1 MGRHCLPSAP
11 FKKILIANRGEI
23 AVRVICACKDMG
35 IQTVAVYSEADRYSS
50 HVRFADQAIC
60 IGPAKSARS
69 YLDIPSI
76 ISAAEITN
84 VDAIHP
90 GYGFLSENATFSE
103 VCEASGLK
111 FIGPRPEVVRMMGI
125 KERAR
130 AFMRE
135 MGVPVLPG
143 SPGVLTSPQEA
154 LDMAEEIG
162 YPVIIKAS
170 AGGGGRGM
178 RVVNQAS
185 ELESNFVQAQQEAG
199 SAFSSPD
206 VYLEKFIGAPRHI
219 EFQLLADEH
228 GNVEILGER
237 ECSIQRRHQ
246 KLLEESPSPA
256 VNDDQRA
263 HIAAALRK
271 AMAAAKYTNAGTV
284 EFLMDETGKLY
295 FIEVNARVQV
305 EHPVS
310 EFVTGVDIVK
320 AQIRIAQGEKLT
332 DIIPGPIALR
342 GHSIECRINAENP
355 TTFVPSPGRITG
367 FHLPGGIGVRVDTW
381 AYTDCVIPPYYDSL
395 VAKLITYGVDRQEA
409 IQRMQRA
416 LGMFI
421 VEGIHTSIPLHQKI
435 LADPDFQ
442 AGKFDTNFI
451 KRFMPGK

>member
-1 MGRHCLPSAP
+1 MPSVR

-23 AVRVICACKDMG
+23 AVRVICACKDLG

-69 YLDIPSI
+69 YLDMPSI

-90 GYGFLSENATFSE
+90 GYGFLSENAGFAE
-103 VCEASGLK
+103 VCESSGIK
-111 FIGPRPEVVRMMGI
+111 FIGPSPRVIRLMGV

-143 SPGVLTSPQEA
+143 SEGVLSSPEEA
-154 LDMAEEIG
+154 LETAESIG
-162 YPVIIKAS
+162 YPVILKAS

-178 RVVNQAS
+178 RVVS
-185 ELESNFVQAQQEAG
+185 GPGELAGLFAQAQQEAG
-199 SAFSSPD
+199 AAFSSPNI
-206 VYLEKFIGAPRHI
+206 YLEKYLGTPRHI
-219 EFQLLADEH
+219 EFQVLADEH

-256 VNDDQRA
+256 VTERQRTETSA
-263 HIAAALRK
+263 VLRK
-271 AMAAAKYTNAGTV
+271 AIAASGYTNAGTV

-305 EHPVS
+305 EHPVT
-310 EFVTGVDIVK
+310 EFVTGIDIVK
-320 AQIRIAQGEKLT
+320 SQIRIAQGETLP
-332 DIIPGPIALR
+332 DILPGPVELR
-342 GHSIECRINAENP
+342 GHAIECRINAENP
-355 TTFVPSPGRITG
+355 DTFQPSPGRITG

-395 VAKLITYGVDRQEA
+395 VAKLIAYGSDRGEA
-409 IQRMQRA
+409 IRRMQRA
-416 LGMFI
+416 LSMFI
-421 VEGIHTSIPLHQKI
+421 VEGIHTSIPLHQRI

-442 AGKFDTNFI
+442 AGRFETSFI
-451 KRFMPGK
+451 PRFLAANSK

>member
-1 MGRHCLPSAP
+1 MPSVR
-11 FKKILIANRGEI
+11 FSKVLIANRGEI
-23 AVRVICACKDMG
+23 AVRVISACKELD
-35 IQTVAVYSEADRYSS
+35 IKTVAVYSEADRYSS

-69 YLDIPSI
+69 YLDMPSI

-90 GYGFLSENATFSE
+90 GYGFLSENAGFAE
-103 VCEASGLK
+103 VCESSGIK
-111 FIGPRPEVVRMMGI
+111 FIGPSPRVIRLMGV

-143 SPGVLTSPQEA
+143 SEGVLSSPEEA
-154 LDMAEEIG
+154 LETAESIG
-162 YPVIIKAS
+162 YPVILKAS

-178 RVVNQAS
+178 RVVS
-185 ELESNFVQAQQEAG
+185 GPGELAGLFAQAQQEAG
-199 SAFSSPD
+199 AAFSSPNI
-206 VYLEKFIGAPRHI
+206 YLEKYLGTPRHI
-219 EFQLLADEH
+219 EFQVLADEH

-256 VNDDQRA
+256 VTERQRTETSA
-263 HIAAALRK
+263 VLRK
-271 AMAAAKYTNAGTV
+271 AIAASGYTNAGTV

-305 EHPVS
+305 EHPVT
-310 EFVTGVDIVK
+310 EFVTGIDIVK
-320 AQIRIAQGEKLT
+320 SQIRIAQGETLP
-332 DIIPGPIALR
+332 DILPGPVELR
-342 GHSIECRINAENP
+342 GHAIECRINAENP
-355 TTFVPSPGRITG
+355 DTFQPSPGRITG

-395 VAKLITYGVDRQEA
+395 VAKLIAYGSDRGEA
-409 IQRMQRA
+409 IRRMQRA
-416 LGMFI
+416 LSMFI
-421 VEGIHTSIPLHQKI
+421 VEGIHTSIPLHQRI

-442 AGKFDTNFI
+442 AGRFETSFI
-451 KRFMPGK
+451 PRFLAANSK